1 MESSAV
7 LFYLLFVLAIGIAQL
22 VIGFMGIEFYIG
34 TIGAVIVVALCFM
47 FRFSLP
53 VTIGTFFGAL
63 EVLDWPWYYALLITL
78 PGLLLIIPA
87 SISILASSFGP
98 KQRF

>member
-1 MESSAV
+1 MEGLAAV
-7 LFYLLFVLAIGIAQL
+7 FLLLSLVIGVAQL
-22 VIGFMGIEFYIG
+22 IIGFMGIEFYIG

-53 VTIGTFFGAL
+53 LTIGTFLGAL
-63 EVLDWPWYYALLITL
+63 EVLNWPWYYALLITA

-87 SISILASSFGP
+87 FIGVASSSFENR
-98 KQRF
+98 QNY